1 MNKQTL
7 ATFAVIALILVSAF
21 YWFELKPNQ
30 EKKKCFTRATEAK
43 QLAINTD
50 NNVISTGMSV
60 TRADYDKLF
69 DGEYNNCLM
78 EFGLDK

>member
-1 MNKQTL
+1 MNKQAL
-7 ATFAVIALILVSAF
+7 ATFAVIALIAGSVF
-21 YWFELKPNQ
+21 YWFELKPSQ
-30 EKKKCFTRATEAK
+30 QKKNCFARATEAK

-69 DGEYNNCLM
+69 NDEYNNCLL
-78 EFGLDK
+78 EFGLE